1 MQKYPNSAFP
11 SSIDD
16 LIFFSDENLL
26 THDDMEIYRQYLLE
40 EDYIGAKAY
49 LNTIANADYYGA
61 DLFNMLEGRIYNLQN
76 YELTKEKVSP
86 YVYSTTEPTMED
98 HQKVWIDINNNISG
112 VVTTTGTFVPLGSD
126 VLSMSSIIDFMIYI
140 DPEKYS
146 TVTVAGGYPIT
157 QWNEIKVNIT
167 GKNLFPQS
175 SLTLNTTYTTIDLRL
190 PLIPNKLYTIS
201 GTRSNIG
208 TPIYIEVPIE
218 NSRVFKSGRI
228 YAGDTSGVFILDRIH
243 GNSVYLKTPT
253 DNVQLDNI
261 QLEVGSSAT
270 TYEPYEGVSYS
281 ISFANIDI
289 PVYGGY
295 LNMLTG
301 ELDVFKSYA
310 SYNGE
315 TLVGPWISTLD
326 DYVEGTTPTT
336 GATVVDTGV
345 TIKYNITLPS
355 ITLPTIS
362 SRQIWTEAGRVGL
375 TYLSEAE

>member
-86 YVYSTTEPTMED
+86 YVYSATEPTMEE
-98 HQKVWIDINNNISG
+98 HQKVWIDINNNVP
-112 VVTTTGTFVPLGSD
+112 VVTSRGTFVPLESN
-126 VLSMSSIIDFMIYI
+126 VSLSSIIDFMVYVS
-140 DPEKYS
+140 PEKEKYGS
-146 TVTVAGGYPIT
+146 TVLSSYPIT
-157 QWNEIKVNIT
+157 QWNGIKINIT

-175 SLTLNTTYTTIDLRL
+175 SLTLGTTATSFDLKL
-190 PLIPNKLYTIS
+190 PISPSRMYTIS
-201 GTRSNIG
+201 CTRSNMG
-208 TPIYIEVPIE
+208 TPTYVTASIGSMGY
-218 NSRVFKSGRI
+218 NRDATI
-228 YAGDTSGVFILDRIH
+228 YAGRTAGTLVLDDIH
-243 GNSVYLKTPT
+243 SNSISLRSPV
-253 DNVQLDNI
+253 DNMQLNNI

-281 ISFANIDI
+281 ISFADIDV

-295 LNMLTG
+295 LNVLTG
-301 ELDVFKSYA
+301 EFDVFKSYA

-315 TLVGPWISTLD
+315 TLVGPWVSTID
-326 DYVEGTTPTT
+326 DYVEGTTPTI

-345 TIKYNITLPS
+345 TVKYNIAIPS

-362 SRQIWTEAGRVGL
+362 SRQIWTESGQVGL
-375 TYLSEAE
+375 TYLSETE